1 MRLWRITTKKYALDK
16 SCYGAR
22 TEGGRW
28 NPIGFAVMYAGSTI
42 EICALEKFVHLG
54 GAMHP
59 PLVLVS
65 IELPDEPG
73 LIIQPERADLPKNW
87 ADLPAPES
95 SQIFGRDTLLGSDAL
110 ALLVPSAIIPEAI
123 NAVINAEHP
132 AFSRVNLKIERD
144 FSFDARMRG

>member
-1 MRLWRITTKKYALDK
+1 MKLWRITTRKYALDK

-28 NPIGFAVMYAGSTI
+28 NPIGFAVMYAGTTI

-65 IELPDEPG
+65 IALPDEPG
-73 LIIQPERADLPKNW
+73 LIIQPELATLPPNW
-87 ADLPAPES
+87 AELPAPES
-95 SQIFGRDTLLGSDAL
+95 TQIFGRDTLLGTNAL
-110 ALLVPSAIIPEAI
+110 ALLLPSAIIPEAS
-123 NAVINAEHP
+123 NVVIHAEHP
-132 AFSRVNLKIERD
+132 AFSRVTLKIERD
-144 FSFDARMRG
+144 FAFDARMLS